1 MGLPYVI
8 FSPPGTGKTMITYE
22 TILQILIII
31 PEKKTVEQ
39 LGKLNSGMLVESNI
53 LKDDMVCFP
62 FLLIS

>member
-1 MGLPYVI
+1 
-8 FSPPGTGKTMITYE
+8 MITYE